1 MGPDIAS
8 FGIDALLAFAG
19 LWVLIGIGLVPLR
32 GSSMLAALGLAYMTG
47 AALVPVVLVALLTLG
62 VPVTL
67 VTFFVVALACVVVGG
82 FAARKSPIDAMET
95 SDPLRWLRHWRSWPA
110 ETWVVVVFVAL
121 VGAYSVIGMLGVFE
135 SPLAG
140 WDSWS
145 IWVRKAQ
152 VLSNHDSLFHGFF
165 TNESYSF
172 AHLDYPLAYPVW
184 ESLHFRAAGVVDL
197 QAVLRHVWLL
207 LVGSIW
213 ALAYLLR
220 ERVRPVVWAPILL
233 LALTTPGI
241 SGQLRDGYADVP
253 MALFACLGVVALGMW
268 IAKEEAGLLP
278 VAAIMLAVTANMKN
292 EGLAATLAVLVVGGA
307 VVLVRRLDVRSYA
320 TAAGAVV
327 LALLPWRV
335 WLAVHGIEGD
345 MPVSKGLNPG
355 YLLDRIDRVG
365 PAIAAIN
372 GQFADPERWLYLLP
386 LATLVVVVSLVSGV
400 GRRVAAFYLGCFLLI
415 WAAFVWSYWISP
427 HDLEW
432 HLATSVDRV
441 VSIPMLVCLAAVL
454 HLSGLLLRT
463 LTGEPGP
470 RQRDPLI

>member
-1 MGPDIAS
+1 MHADLAS
-8 FGIDALLAFAG
+8 FGVDAMLAFAG
-19 LWVLIGIGLVPLR
+19 LWILIGIGLVPLR
-32 GSSMLAALGLAYMTG
+32 GVSVLAALGLAYMTG
-47 AALVPVVLVALLTLG
+47 AALVPVLLVALLVIG

-67 VTFFVVALACVVVGG
+67 VTFFIVVLACVIAGG
-82 FAARKSPIDAMET
+82 FAARNSQIDVARD
-95 SDPLRWLRHWRSWPA
+95 SAAWRWLRSWKSWPA
-110 ETWVVVVFVAL
+110 ETWVIVVFVAL
-121 VGAYSVIGMLGVFE
+121 FGAYSVIGMLGVYE
-135 SPLAG
+135 SPLVG

-145 IWVRKAQ
+145 IWARKAQ
-152 VLSNHDSLFHGFF
+152 VLSAHDSLFHGFF

-184 ESLHFRAAGVVDL
+184 ESLHFRAAGAFDIQNVV
-197 QAVLRHVWLL
+197 RHVWLL

-220 ERVRPVVWAPILL
+220 GRVRPVVWAPVLL
-233 LALTTPGI
+233 LALLAPGV

-268 IAKEEAGLLP
+268 LEREEAGLLP
-278 VAAIMLAVTANMKN
+278 LAAIMFAATANMKN

-307 VVLVRRLDVRSYA
+307 IVAARKLNVKAYA
-320 TAAGAVV
+320 AAAGAVV
-327 LALLPWRV
+327 VALLPWRI
-335 WLAVHGIEGD
+335 WLAAHGIEGD
-345 MPVSKGLNPG
+345 MPVAKGLNPG

-372 GQFADPERWLYLLP
+372 GQFADPERWLFILP
-386 LATLVVVVSLVSGV
+386 LATLVVVASLVSGV
-400 GRRVAAFYLGCFLLI
+400 GRRVAAFYLGCFLLV

-454 HLSGLLLRT
+454 HLSGLLLATLAWRPART
-463 LTGEPGP
+463 GS
-470 RQRDPLI
+470 

>member
-1 MGPDIAS
+1 LHADIAS
-8 FGIDALLAFAG
+8 FGVDALLAFAG
-19 LWVLIGIGLVPLR
+19 LWILIGIGLVPLR
-32 GSSMLAALGLAYMTG
+32 GASVLAALGLAYVTG
-47 AALVPVVLVALLTLG
+47 TALVPVLLVALLVIG

-67 VTFFVVALACVVVGG
+67 VTFFIVVLACVVAGG
-82 FAARKSPIDAMET
+82 FAARNSRIDVSQNWAAW
-95 SDPLRWLRHWRSWPA
+95 RWLRTWRSWPA
-110 ETWVVVVFVAL
+110 ETWVIVVFVAL
-121 VGAYSVIGMLGVFE
+121 FGAYSVIGMLGVYE
-135 SPLAG
+135 SPLVG

-145 IWVRKAQ
+145 IWARKAQ
-152 VLSNHDSLFHGFF
+152 VLSLHDSLFHGFF

-184 ESLHFRAAGVVDL
+184 ESLHFRAAGAFDI
-197 QAVLRHVWLL
+197 QDVLRHVWLL

-213 ALAYLLR
+213 GLAYLLR
-220 ERVRPVVWAPILL
+220 GRVRPVVWAPVLL
-233 LALTTPGI
+233 LALLAPGI

-268 IAKEEAGLLP
+268 IDREEAGLLP
-278 VAAIMLAVTANMKN
+278 LAAIMLAATANMKN

-307 VVLVRRLDVRSYA
+307 VVAARKLNRKAYA
-320 TAAGAVV
+320 AAAGAVV
-327 LALLPWRV
+327 VALLPWRI
-335 WLAVHGIEGD
+335 WLAAHGIEGD
-345 MPVSKGLNPG
+345 MPVAKGLNPG

-372 GQFADPERWLYLLP
+372 GQFADPERWLFILP
-386 LATLVVVVSLVSGV
+386 LATLVVVASLVSGV
-400 GRRVAAFYLGCFLLI
+400 GRRVAAFYLGCFLLV

-454 HLSGLLLRT
+454 HLSGVLLAAFDWRPGART
-463 LTGEPGP
+463 GG
-470 RQRDPLI
+470 